1 MPEEKQVPWWK
12 IKKTNIRPSSH
23 SPRQVS
29 WTQFIRPEPW
39 RKSVPYGR
47 AWWK

>member
-1 MPEEKQVPWWK
+1 MSEEKQVPWWK
-12 IKKTNIRPSSH
+12 VKKPTTRPSTH
-23 SPRQVS
+23 SPRITP
-29 WTQFIRPEPW
+29 WTQFIRSEPW